1 MLLYARTKLQEA
13 ALGPDEIRKRSRGFF
28 KRLSRTIRVMAG
40 IQTDPELYRR
50 LTAVRGKKK
59 SKAENLFYF
68 GCHILKTPHILL
80 SCMDVFDRM
89 GIDYEIAGGIAHC
102 CGINHFRTSD
112 PATGQAMG
120 TRSLGLFQ
128 AFEPK
133 QVITFCPTC
142 QMQYTEYRPLYA
154 GPGNDELPFV
164 HITQYL
170 AANLEA
176 LKTLCTHPVVKRIA
190 LHLHGGTD
198 GVEENI
204 KAILSCVP
212 GLEIAEIDQHKD
224 HGYQCPTLLIPGA
237 RDAMREKLF
246 TEARAANVD
255 AVVTV
260 YHSCHF
266 ELCHEEG
273 SQPFQLENFMTILGR
288 SMGFEYPDW
297 TKTYKLYEDM
307 DRVLDEAGDL
317 LRQHGIDLEK
327 AKTSLQAALYG

>member
-1 MLLYARTKLQEA
+1 MSPKIDKPFASYLDERIARITEACTCCGKCFEACSILPYTDLGGADPEAVTRSVVNIINGHPHTPDGAAWAQACQKSGACIDACPEAVNPREMLLYARTKLQEA
-13 ALGPDEIRKRSRGFF
+13 ALGPDEIQKRSRGFF

-133 QVITFCPTC
+133 QVITF
-142 QMQYTEYRPLYA
+142 
-154 GPGNDELPFV
+154 
-164 HITQYL
+164 
-170 AANLEA
+170 
-176 LKTLCTHPVVKRIA
+176 
-190 LHLHGGTD
+190 
-198 GVEENI
+198 
-204 KAILSCVP
+204 
-212 GLEIAEIDQHKD
+212 
-224 HGYQCPTLLIPGA
+224 GA
-237 RDAMREKLF
+237 
-246 TEARAANVD
+246 
-255 AVVTV
+255 
-260 YHSCHF
+260 
-266 ELCHEEG
+266 
-273 SQPFQLENFMTILGR
+273 
-288 SMGFEYPDW
+288 
-297 TKTYKLYEDM
+297 
-307 DRVLDEAGDL
+307 VLDN
-317 LRQHGIDLEK
+317 
-327 AKTSLQAALYG
+327 